1 MNQIGGPKVR
11 RLCSSFAFLGL
22 AALGTVLLGLS
33 GCVSADDDDAAI
45 GTPTAAVEGLV
56 AAPGPPRPSPS
67 LVAPTAAPS
76 TSLRLA
82 TYTAPTVS
90 VRPSLSPVEID
101 QDAARLSAAMTAE
114 VADTMHLS
122 PPRQQALIALGQQMA
137 EQDHFFIRQPQ
148 LVLIVDR
155 APRGQLLAMA
165 LARPDSDWTILG
177 ASRVSTGK
185 PGRLQHFK
193 TPVGVLL
200 NDGSEIGY
208 RAQGTFNQNHIRGLG
223 VKGMRVWDFG
233 WQTTEDWRTPGAVAS
248 VRLEMHATDPT
259 FLEERLGRPDSEAC
273 IRIPDRFNQF
283 LDRFGLIDAQLTA
296 LAPTSRAVAALLP
309 TDVTPS
315 LLAGDKVVVVDTSEP
330 NATPSNPA
338 MAEEM
343 ERHFADWLASRA
355 PSLTTQEPATAQV
368 EIAVTGSGTKSSSRT
383 PDRSS
388 RREASGGSFRAASLK
403 SESNER

>member
-1 MNQIGGPKVR
+1 MQPHRPNKWFRVVLVLCALIVPPASSAWPVSRLGMLSMKLQPASPVAMHVSLTPRQHSELARQQRVLKQQLRQIVGSALLPDNPAA
-11 RLCSSFAFLGL
+11 AFRAL
-22 AALGTVLLGLS
+22 AAARMMIATTMTL
-33 GCVSADDDDAAI
+33 I
-45 GTPTAAVEGLV
+45 N
-56 AAPGPPRPSPS
+56 RP
-67 LVAPTAAPS
+67 
-76 TSLRLA
+76 
-82 TYTAPTVS
+82 
-90 VRPSLSPVEID
+90 
-101 QDAARLSAAMTAE
+101 
-114 VADTMHLS
+114 
-122 PPRQQALIALGQQMA
+122 QAL
-137 EQDHFFIRQPQ
+137 
-148 LVLIVDR
+148 LVVDR
-155 APRGQLLAMA
+155 APSVQRLWVVVAT
-165 LARPDSDWTILG
+165 PDGSPWTVIG
-177 ASRVSTGK
+177 TVRVSTGK
-185 PGRLQHFK
+185 PGRKEHFK
-193 TPVGVLL
+193 TPVGVFVNTPDIL
-200 NDGSEIGY
+200 GY
-208 RAQGTFNQNHIRGLG
+208 RALGTRNKYGIRGIG
-223 VKGMRVWDFG
+223 QKGMRVWDFG

-296 LAPTSRAVAALLP
+296 LAPTSRAAAALLP
-309 TDVTPS
+309 TDATPS
-315 LLAGDKVVVVDTSEP
+315 PLAGDKVVVVDTSEP

-368 EIAVTGSGTKSSSRT
+368 GIAVTGSGTKSSSRT